1 MGIDVIF
8 FRYVD
13 NVNNNEITQSGSTT
27 ITQGQP
33 RSSGNIV
40 SVDSRL
46 TFKPTL
52 DDLCRYYITLTAG
65 FIFVRTIFVQNGKC
79 SPFLELTPTL

>member
-1 MGIDVIF
+1 MLCIF
-8 FRYVD
+8 IRYVD

-52 DDLCRYYITLTAG
+52 DDLCRY
-65 FIFVRTIFVQNGKC
+65 
-79 SPFLELTPTL
+79 